1 MDRVIA
7 AQVYM
12 RICELGSLSAAARAL
27 GMSRPMVSRYLEQM
41 EHWAG
46 TRLIHRST
54 RKLTLTSAGEKVL
67 QKTRSLTQLA
77 DEIAGQTERAV
88 PSGTLRVACAHF
100 TAMQL
105 LSPLLPEFLARYPQL
120 RLELD
125 INNHP
130 VSLIG
135 ERIDVAIRITDNPEP
150 GAIARRLGICRSVL
164 CASPRWLQQHGQ
176 INSPEELSQHNCLHY
191 SHFATPTWQ
200 FTDPQG
206 EPVSVAVSGNLSA
219 GISSL
224 LMEAA
229 VAGCGIAMLP
239 ELEARR
245 AAAVSGGHSATVV
258 PGQLE
263 LSILTPLTSKRS
275 ETMAI
280 HKKGQAHWEGD
291 LKSGKGT
298 VSTESGALNQQ
309 PYGFNTRFEGVKGT
323 NPEELIGAAHAACF
337 SMALS
342 LMLSEEGYTATSID
356 TVAVVTLDKSGGGFA
371 ITKIALQS
379 NIVLP
384 GIDKAAFDPIIQKA
398 KAGCPVSQVLKADI
412 SLDYQLNA

>member
-41 EHWAG
+41 EQWAG
-46 TRLIHRST
+46 TRLVHRST
-54 RKLTLTSAGEKVL
+54 RKLTLTAAGEKVL
-67 QKTRSLTQLA
+67 QKTRTLTQLS
-77 DEIAGQTERAV
+77 DEIAGQSERAI

-105 LSPLLPEFLARYPQL
+105 ISPLLPDFLARYPQL

-150 GAIARRLGICRSVL
+150 GAIARRLGVCRSVL
-164 CASPRWLQQHGQ
+164 CASPRWLQQNGPLHT
-176 INSPEELSQHNCLHY
+176 PDDLTRHNCLHY
-191 SHFATPTWQ
+191 SHFASQTWQ
-200 FTDPQG
+200 FSDPSG
-206 EPVSVAVSGNLSA
+206 ESVAVAVSGNLSA

-239 ELEARR
+239 ELEVQR
-245 AAAVSGGHSATVV
+245 A
-258 PGQLE
+258 LN
-263 LSILTPLTSKRS
+263 
-275 ETMAI
+275 
-280 HKKGQAHWEGD
+280 
-291 LKSGKGT
+291 
-298 VSTESGALNQQ
+298 SGALKQ
-309 PYGFNTRFEGVKGT
+309 
-323 NPEELIGAAHAACF
+323 
-337 SMALS
+337 
-342 LMLSEEGYTATSID
+342 
-356 TVAVVTLDKSGGGFA
+356 
-371 ITKIALQS
+371 
-379 NIVLP
+379 VLP
-384 GIDKAAFDPIIQKA
+384 TWRPKALNVYGIYL
-398 KAGCPVSQVLKADI
+398 SR
-412 SLDYQLNA
+412 DYQPSALPLFLEEIQQKLAQPNDIKGPL

>member
-41 EHWAG
+41 EQWAG
-46 TRLIHRST
+46 TRLVHRST
-54 RKLTLTSAGEKVL
+54 RKLTLTAAGEKVL
-67 QKTRSLTQLA
+67 QKTRTLTQLS
-77 DEIAGQTERAV
+77 DEIAGQSERAI

-105 LSPLLPEFLARYPQL
+105 ISPLLPDFLARYPQL

-150 GAIARRLGICRSVL
+150 GAIARRLGVCRSVL
-164 CASPRWLQQHGQ
+164 CASTRWLQQNGPLHT
-176 INSPEELSQHNCLHY
+176 PDDLTRHNCLHY
-191 SHFATPTWQ
+191 SHFASQTWQ
-200 FTDPQG
+200 FSDPSG
-206 EPVSVAVSGNLSA
+206 ESVAVAVSGNLSA

-239 ELEARR
+239 ELEAQR
-245 AAAVSGGHSATVV
+245 A
-258 PGQLE
+258 LN
-263 LSILTPLTSKRS
+263 
-275 ETMAI
+275 
-280 HKKGQAHWEGD
+280 
-291 LKSGKGT
+291 
-298 VSTESGALNQQ
+298 SGALKQ
-309 PYGFNTRFEGVKGT
+309 
-323 NPEELIGAAHAACF
+323 
-337 SMALS
+337 
-342 LMLSEEGYTATSID
+342 
-356 TVAVVTLDKSGGGFA
+356 
-371 ITKIALQS
+371 
-379 NIVLP
+379 VLP
-384 GIDKAAFDPIIQKA
+384 TWRPKALNVYGIYL
-398 KAGCPVSQVLKADI
+398 SR
-412 SLDYQLNA
+412 DYQPSALPLFLEEIQQKLAQPNDIKGPL

>member
-41 EHWAG
+41 EQWAG
-46 TRLIHRST
+46 TRLVHRST
-54 RKLTLTSAGEKVL
+54 RKLTLTAAGEKVL
-67 QKTRSLTQLA
+67 QKTRTLTQLS
-77 DEIAGQTERAV
+77 DEIAGQSERAI

-105 LSPLLPEFLARYPQL
+105 ISPLLPDFLARYPQL

-150 GAIARRLGICRSVL
+150 GAIARRLGVCRSVL
-164 CASPRWLQQHGQ
+164 CASPRWLQQNGPLHT
-176 INSPEELSQHNCLHY
+176 PDDLTRHNCLHY
-191 SHFATPTWQ
+191 SHFASQTWQ
-200 FTDPQG
+200 FSDPSG
-206 EPVSVAVSGNLSA
+206 ESVTVAVSGNLSA

-239 ELEARR
+239 ELEVQR
-245 AAAVSGGHSATVV
+245 A
-258 PGQLE
+258 LN
-263 LSILTPLTSKRS
+263 
-275 ETMAI
+275 
-280 HKKGQAHWEGD
+280 
-291 LKSGKGT
+291 
-298 VSTESGALNQQ
+298 SGALKQ
-309 PYGFNTRFEGVKGT
+309 
-323 NPEELIGAAHAACF
+323 
-337 SMALS
+337 
-342 LMLSEEGYTATSID
+342 
-356 TVAVVTLDKSGGGFA
+356 
-371 ITKIALQS
+371 
-379 NIVLP
+379 VLP
-384 GIDKAAFDPIIQKA
+384 TWRPKALNVYGIYL
-398 KAGCPVSQVLKADI
+398 SR
-412 SLDYQLNA
+412 DYQPSALPLFLEEIQQKLAQPNDIKGPL

>member
-41 EHWAG
+41 EQWAG
-46 TRLIHRST
+46 TRLVHRST
-54 RKLTLTSAGEKVL
+54 RKLTLTAAGEKVL
-67 QKTRSLTQLA
+67 QKTRTLTQLS
-77 DEIAGQTERAV
+77 DEIAGQSERAI

-105 LSPLLPEFLARYPQL
+105 ISPLLPDFLARYPHL

-150 GAIARRLGICRSVL
+150 GAIARRLGVCRSVL
-164 CASPRWLQQHGQ
+164 CASPRWLQQNGPLHT
-176 INSPEELSQHNCLHY
+176 PDDLTRHNCLHY
-191 SHFATPTWQ
+191 SHFASQTWQ
-200 FTDPQG
+200 FSDPSG
-206 EPVSVAVSGNLSA
+206 ESVTVAVSGNLSA

-239 ELEARR
+239 QLEAQR
-245 AAAVSGGHSATVV
+245 A
-258 PGQLE
+258 LN
-263 LSILTPLTSKRS
+263 
-275 ETMAI
+275 
-280 HKKGQAHWEGD
+280 
-291 LKSGKGT
+291 
-298 VSTESGALNQQ
+298 SGALKQ
-309 PYGFNTRFEGVKGT
+309 
-323 NPEELIGAAHAACF
+323 
-337 SMALS
+337 
-342 LMLSEEGYTATSID
+342 
-356 TVAVVTLDKSGGGFA
+356 
-371 ITKIALQS
+371 
-379 NIVLP
+379 VLP
-384 GIDKAAFDPIIQKA
+384 TWRPKALNVYGIYL
-398 KAGCPVSQVLKADI
+398 SR
-412 SLDYQLNA
+412 DYQPSALPLFLEEIQQKLAQPNDIKGPL